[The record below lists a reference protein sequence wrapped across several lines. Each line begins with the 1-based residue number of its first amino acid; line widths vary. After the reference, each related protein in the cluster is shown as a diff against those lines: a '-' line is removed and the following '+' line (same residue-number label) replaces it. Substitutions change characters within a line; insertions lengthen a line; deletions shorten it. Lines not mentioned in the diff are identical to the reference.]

1 MTQQQ
6 SPDFPY
12 YRSPGTIRN
21 EVFSHRMRGLD
32 EHEVREYLDLLA
44 DQVAA
49 TELEREQLQTENRR
63 LREEGERLRE
73 EAERLRTSSGSAV
86 PSDDISPQAVILF
99 SQAQQVADQLVEEA
113 VLHARDL
120 MSSARHQ
127 QREILEQAHKA
138 AEAAARKAAE
148 ASGRELVSSAASSVA
163 GYGTPVPEIEYVRT
177 FAQVAQV
184 QLRSVLEALS
194 EQVDRLDEVTREAA
208 PAEGRRRWVD
218 ESSARAFA
226 ERTWRVEPRPPRSS
240 DED

>member
-12 YRSPGTIRN
+12 YRSPSTIRN

-63 LREEGERLRE
+63 LREE
-73 EAERLRTSSGSAV
+73 AERLRTSSGAGAGSDA
-86 PSDDISPQAVILF
+86 SDDISPQAVILF

-138 AEAAARKAAE
+138 AEAAARQAA
-148 ASGRELVSSAASSVA
+148 AANGREMVSSAAGAADSSA
-163 GYGTPVPEIEYVRT
+163 SVPEIEYVRT

-194 EQVDRLDEVTREAA
+194 EQVDRLGEVTREAA
-208 PAEGRRRWVD
+208 PPEGRRRAL
-218 ESSARAFA
+218 EEGSARAYA
-226 ERTWRVEPRPPRSS
+226 ERTWRVEPRPPRPS
-240 DED
+240 DDV